1 MKTLKK
7 NWKIIIFCFGLS
19 LLFLTICSKTSF
31 LYSFHDWFDSNAFL
45 TMGRGMKHGLIP
57 YRDLFEQKGPILYF
71 LHMIAAFISETSFIG
86 VWILQIISFTIF
98 LFYAYK
104 TISLY
109 LPEKASYY
117 LLPLL
122 TFFVFMMKSY
132 RYGDSAE
139 EFCLPLLMISL
150 YDLLL
155 YTKEKK
161 ELPSTIFLK
170 NGIIAGIVLWIKY
183 SLIGFWFGFIVFFF
197 FYLII
202 KKEYKNAFINALV
215 FLSGMIIVSIPIFIY
230 FGLNKSIIDLVDCYF
245 LVNIKNYT
253 ISFSFLERIIWLI
266 QTLVKKFYQEYMI
279 TFLILIGCYFINK
292 RQQKTKVAFF
302 CCLFFL
308 ILSVYGGGR
317 AYSYYFLIFAPFSL
331 LGLIFIYQKTNIK
344 NVNKS
349 FVFLIICT
357 TFFLAE
363 NFQHNTIDLTQ
374 NKDDFAQ
381 YQFAKIINNKK
392 QDASILNYG
401 FLDGGFYLTTHT
413 LPNLKYFQ
421 KNNIPYTSY
430 PINLQAQKEVI
441 DNKMVD
447 FVILFIKKGQILNDV
462 LFPSLEN
469 NYHVISQKKQ
479 KIEGKI
485 QTYYLLEKNNS

>member
-161 ELPSTIFLK
+161 
-170 NGIIAGIVLWIKY
+170 N
-183 SLIGFWFGFIVFFF
+183 
-197 FYLII
+197 YLQQ
-202 KKEYKNAFINALV
+202 
-215 FLSGMIIVSIPIFIY
+215 Y
-230 FGLNKSIIDLVDCYF
+230 F
-245 LVNIKNYT
+245 
-253 ISFSFLERIIWLI
+253 
-266 QTLVKKFYQEYMI
+266 
-279 TFLILIGCYFINK
+279 
-292 RQQKTKVAFF
+292 
-302 CCLFFL
+302 
-308 ILSVYGGGR
+308 
-317 AYSYYFLIFAPFSL
+317 
-331 LGLIFIYQKTNIK
+331 
-344 NVNKS
+344 
-349 FVFLIICT
+349 
-357 TFFLAE
+357 
-363 NFQHNTIDLTQ
+363 
-374 NKDDFAQ
+374 
-381 YQFAKIINNKK
+381 
-392 QDASILNYG
+392 
-401 FLDGGFYLTTHT
+401 
-413 LPNLKYFQ
+413 
-421 KNNIPYTSY
+421 
-430 PINLQAQKEVI
+430 
-441 DNKMVD
+441 
-447 FVILFIKKGQILNDV
+447 
-462 LFPSLEN
+462 
-469 NYHVISQKKQ
+469 
-479 KIEGKI
+479 
-485 QTYYLLEKNNS
+485 